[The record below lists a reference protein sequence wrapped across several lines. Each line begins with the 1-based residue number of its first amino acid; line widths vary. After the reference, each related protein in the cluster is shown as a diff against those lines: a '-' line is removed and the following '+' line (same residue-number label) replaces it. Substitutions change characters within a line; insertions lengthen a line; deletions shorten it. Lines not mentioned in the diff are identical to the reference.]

1 MAINGAKT
9 ATTMRIRA
17 ITAPK
22 APRGFLRAKRRRCCQ
37 MAPCQMAPLH
47 DRPYCFAHDP
57 ERAADA
63 AEARRLGGARR
74 RKEGTI
80 AIAYDLPGLD
90 SVEGIRRV
98 FEIARTDVLGLD
110 NTINRARALI
120 AVGSAAIKLL
130 GADYEERL
138 KALEEVVLRRRQ
150 ADDDESDI

>member
-1 MAINGAKT
+1 LVI
-9 ATTMRIRA
+9 
-17 ITAPK
+17 
-22 APRGFLRAKRRRCCQ
+22 RRRCAFAKADGQ
-37 MAPCQMAPLH
+37 PCQMAPLH

-120 AVGSAAIKLL
+120 AVGTAAIKLL

-138 KALEEVVLRRRQ
+138 ATLEAVVLRRRQ
-150 ADDDESDI
+150 PEADESDV